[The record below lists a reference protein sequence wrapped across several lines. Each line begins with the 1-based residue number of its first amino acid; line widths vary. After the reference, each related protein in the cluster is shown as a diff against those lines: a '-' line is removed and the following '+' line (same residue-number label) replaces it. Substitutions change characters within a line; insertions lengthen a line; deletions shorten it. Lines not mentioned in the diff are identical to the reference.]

1 MILDGAEVLLL
12 SKKGDFGVIRYTDDS
27 IEPIPINYLAICKY
41 EGDQTI
47 YLFKCNEKLEVQ
59 QDSVYESIT
68 AAMRQAGEIN
78 KLVIW
83 EDGFS

>member
-41 EGDQTI
+41 AGDQTI
-47 YLFKCNEKLEVQ
+47 YLFKCNEKFEVE
-59 QDSVYESIT
+59 QDSVYESI
-68 AAMRQAGEIN
+68 AAAIRQATEIN
-78 KLVIW
+78 KGVIW
-83 EDGFS
+83 EDGLS